1 MEKIQPKDWIPL
13 IKPYTKP
20 SVARSLRQVADTLL
34 PLLALFYLAHKALS
48 VSLLLALPVNLPFF
62 SDRYSWGATGITN
75 TCSRYSRAR
84 LERDVRYS
92 ITVHLTAS
100 LQSR

>member
-48 VSLLLALPVNLPFF
+48 VSSSSPWPWTSSRL
-62 SDRYSWGATGITN
+62 SSWCASSSSSTTPG
-75 TCSRYSRAR
+75 
-84 LERDVRYS
+84 
-92 ITVHLTAS
+92 TAPS
-100 LQSR
+100 SPRSG